1 MRNAK
6 TRKLVQNAL
15 LCAIILLLTL
25 TPLGYIPIGPLEV
38 TIMMIP
44 VAIGA
49 MTLGVGSGLILG
61 TVFGLSSF
69 FTCLGILHPSA
80 FGQMLFGINPFA
92 TVAACFVPRI
102 LMGLFCALIFK
113 ALHKKFGDKTGVY
126 LVASACAAIINTVLF
141 MGGLALLFRGTMNGM
156 AEEAGKSLFV
166 YIFAISAGNCL
177 GETAASMLIATP
189 VAKIVRK
196 YFAEK

>member
-1 MRNAK
+1 MRNTK
-6 TRKLVQNAL
+6 TLKLVQNAL
-15 LCAIILLLTL
+15 LCAVILLLTL

-49 MTLGVGSGLILG
+49 MTLGVGSGVLLG

-69 FTCLGILHPSA
+69 LTCLGILHPSS
-80 FGQMLFGINPFA
+80 FGQMLFSINPFA
-92 TVAACFVPRI
+92 TIVVCFVPRI
-102 LMGLFCALIFK
+102 FIGLFCALIFK
-113 ALHKKFGDKTGVY
+113 ALHKKFGDKTGIY
-126 LVASACAAIINTVLF
+126 LITSAFAAIINTVFF
-141 MGGLALLFRGTMNGM
+141 MGGLALLFHGTMNGM

-166 YIFAISAGNCL
+166 YILAISTGNCL

-189 VAKIVRK
+189 VAKIIRK
-196 YFAEK
+196 NFISK